1 MASPTRWTWVWVN
14 SRSWWW
20 TGRPGVLQFMGS
32 QRVGHDW
39 ATELNWTEFH
49 SIFSYLCIE
58 AYSYYIMLYFTFLE
72 KTASS
77 KNTQASSPPVGIP
90 KSPVV
95 SEAADNFGVVLTD
108 SSRHSGGKEKILHL
122 LFCLFPNVT
131 DLFQVIRGWS
141 GRGGV
146 GQDIYYSNYILPY
159 SSFRFYFN
167 HFKMSWIWN
176 LEYPVPWL
184 IFKVINSDF
193 KCYDTKFLELT
204 KRIFLSPVWHGNQIY
219 IGTLNIWLVFF

>member
-1 MASPTRWTWVWVN
+1 MDMGLGKLQELVMDREAWRAAIHGVAKSQTWL
-14 SRSWWW
+14 S
-20 TGRPGVLQFMGS
+20 
-32 QRVGHDW
+32 D
-39 ATELNWTEFH
+39 WTEFH

-122 LFCLFPNVT
+122 LFVC
-131 DLFQVIRGWS
+131 FQ
-141 GRGGV
+141 
-146 GQDIYYSNYILPY
+146 
-159 SSFRFYFN
+159 
-167 HFKMSWIWN
+167 M
-176 LEYPVPWL
+176 
-184 IFKVINSDF
+184 
-193 KCYDTKFLELT
+193 
-204 KRIFLSPVWHGNQIY
+204 
-219 IGTLNIWLVFF
+219 

>member
-1 MASPTRWTWVWVN
+1 MFQR
-14 SRSWWW
+14 
-20 TGRPGVLQFMGS
+20 LQTTSEWYS
-32 QRVGHDW
+32 QIPLGIVEVKRR
-39 ATELNWTEFH
+39 FF
-49 SIFSYLCIE
+49 I
-58 AYSYYIMLYFTFLE
+58 YS
-72 KTASS
+72 
-77 KNTQASSPPVGIP
+77 
-90 KSPVV
+90 
-95 SEAADNFGVVLTD
+95 
-108 SSRHSGGKEKILHL
+108 
-122 LFCLFPNVT
+122 FCLFPNVT

-141 GRGGV
+141 ERGGV

-159 SSFRFYFN
+159 RSFRFYFN

-219 IGTLNIWLVFF
+219 IGTLNLWLVFFNDLSKYIMVPIVWLSFLLNDCMSFSALLLYHVDLTVFRCHSNKIFKTSF